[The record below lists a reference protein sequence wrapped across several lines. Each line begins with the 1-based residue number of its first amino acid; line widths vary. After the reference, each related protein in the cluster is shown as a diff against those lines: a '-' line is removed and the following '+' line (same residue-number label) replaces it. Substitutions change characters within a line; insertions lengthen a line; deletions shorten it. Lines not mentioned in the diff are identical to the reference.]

1 MLTKEKLENDLKDA
15 MRAGNDLRKR
25 TLRMLLA
32 SIKLSEV
39 ELQRPLEEPELL
51 GVIQKEVK
59 SRAESVAEARQYK
72 RDDLAEAAEAEIEVL
87 QVYLPDALTEA
98 ELKQLAKQVID
109 QLGASS
115 PGDMGR
121 VMKEL
126 MPRIQGRADGKVASL
141 IVRELLGQ

>member
-15 MRAGNDLRKR
+15 MRAGDDLRKR

-126 MPRIQGRADGKVASL
+126 MPRIQGRADGKVASQ